1 MPTDE
6 EERSAEEAWLTPGVK
21 GIGLASLLS
30 DAGHE
35 VPTSLLPA
43 FLASTLGAPA
53 SALGLIEG
61 VSDGLAGAARLGGG
75 ALADDPQRRRATAI
89 GGYASTA
96 VLSGLIG
103 VASNAWQ
110 VGVFR
115 AGAWFSRGLR
125 VPARNAL
132 LADTV
137 PSAVYGRAYG
147 FERGMDNLGAIIG
160 PLLAIALVAVFSTR
174 TAILLSIIPGLLA
187 VLAIIYAIRHT
198 DRPKQHERQP
208 IRIRIRPVMKGQLG
222 RLLGAISI
230 FEVGNI
236 AATLLI
242 LRATDL
248 LEPGRSLDDATQLAI
263 GLYVLYNIA
272 ATLTSIPAGRM
283 ADLSTPG
290 RVLSLGVAAF
300 AIAYIGFAFVGASIP
315 LLAVFF
321 IAAGVGIGAVETA
334 EHSAVATMAPGGL
347 RGSSFGA
354 LAAIQSFGN
363 LIASSVVGVI
373 YVVAS
378 PTAAFLF
385 PAVMMLGALI
395 IMSRVSGSQI

>member
-1 MPTDE
+1 MRLDWRAVFSGLSGSGLQAETPPIPHV
-6 EERSAEEAWLTPGVK
+6 ERRHRESNRCKRLCRLQRVG
-21 GIGLASLLS
+21 S
-30 DAGHE
+30 
-35 VPTSLLPA
+35 
-43 FLASTLGAPA
+43 
-53 SALGLIEG
+53 LGLY
-61 VSDGLAGAARLGGG
+61 RLIKLCEVGSVRPDQGG